1 MEPMEEE
8 EKSNNEYIT
17 FKMDYKGCEDE
28 LISSESIRKTELYYQ
43 QRMFDELR
51 TQKIIKDGNDE
62 IVIDLSA

>member
-43 QRMFDELR
+43 
-51 TQKIIKDGNDE
+51 
-62 IVIDLSA
+62 